1 MYFNQ
6 KALKT
11 MENKDKNKIIKNLLI
26 KKYFYFSI
34 VFLIILMI
42 TFSFLYLFG
51 LVPEEFNTIVGRYPG
66 IESTLGQ
73 KGELPLS
80 IKIPEVGVD
89 AQVYNPESTST
100 EVLDNYL
107 AKGAIRYPGSG
118 LLGTSGNVLLLGH
131 STSFKVVI
139 NQAYKTFVGLKNLK
153 SGDMVSV
160 FSGSYEYTYKVDSV
174 KMEEASNVRI
184 DFDANGRKLLTLVTC
199 NTSVASKEAR
209 YIVVAEFV
217 DKHTNIRMNE

>member
-1 MYFNQ
+1 MDYMN
-6 KALKT
+6 
-11 MENKDKNKIIKNLLI
+11 ENKGKKMNIKSLISKDNLY
-26 KKYFYFSI
+26 YFLTFLVILMFSFSI
-34 VFLIILMI
+34 
-42 TFSFLYLFG
+42 LYLFG
-51 LVPEEFNTIVGRYPG
+51 LVPTEFNTIIGRYPDQ
-66 IESTLGQ
+66 ESTHGQ
-73 KGELPLS
+73 YGELPLS

-89 AQVYNPESTST
+89 AQVYNPGSTST

-153 SGDMVSV
+153 NGDLASV
-160 FSGSYEYTYKVDSV
+160 FSGSYEYVYKVDSV

-184 DFDANGRKLLTLVTC
+184 DFDTNGRKLLTLVTC

-217 DKHTNIRMNE
+217 NRKSIK

>member
-1 MYFNQ
+1 M
-6 KALKT
+6 L
-11 MENKDKNKIIKNLLI
+11 KNKAQNQIIKDLLI
-26 KKYFYFSI
+26 KKYFYTFI
-34 VFLIILMI
+34 VFLVIILI
-42 TFSFLYLFG
+42 TFSVLYLFG
-51 LVPEEFNTIVGRYPG
+51 LVPEEFNTIIGRYPG

-80 IKIPEVGVD
+80 IKIPEVEVD

-107 AKGAIRYPGSG
+107 AKGAIRYPDSG
-118 LLGTSGNVLLLGH
+118 LLGASGNVLLLGH

-153 SGDMVSV
+153 GGDLVSV
-160 FSGSYEYTYKVDSV
+160 FSGSYEYIYKVDSV
-174 KMEEASNVRI
+174 KMEEANNVRI
-184 DFDANGRKLLTLVTC
+184 DFDTDGKKLLTLVTC

-217 DKHTNIRMNE
+217 SRKSVQQGN